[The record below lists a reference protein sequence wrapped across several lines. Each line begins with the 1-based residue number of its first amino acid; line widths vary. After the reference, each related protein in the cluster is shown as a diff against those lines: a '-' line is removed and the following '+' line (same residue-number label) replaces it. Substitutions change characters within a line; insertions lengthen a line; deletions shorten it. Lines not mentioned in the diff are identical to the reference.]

1 MNKPEELCIGTWTW
15 IEAKLRT
22 GTRLWIKTRWNCY
35 MIKDKFNIKN
45 KLEVAARYGY
55 PFREY
60 SLGGDEDDEDSPR
73 LSGIS
78 FVAHISM
85 RRILRGYIQSSAIY
99 NTVDNLVAEL
109 NTPETSKYAKVYR
122 VANVVNWDR

>member
-1 MNKPEELCIGTWTW
+1 MLS
-15 IEAKLRT
+15 
-22 GTRLWIKTRWNCY
+22 RLTPPTTTFKSFFGHTNTNTKISKWNCY

-73 LSGIS
+73 FKSDGGS
-78 FVAHISM
+78 
-85 RRILRGYIQSSAIY
+85 Y
-99 NTVDNLVAEL
+99 ND
-109 NTPETSKYAKVYR
+109 
-122 VANVVNWDR
+122 